1 MVDAG
6 EGRLGADDAAEPR
19 RIVVVVVVVS
29 AGWRRRSGGGQSPQ
43 HCGHQ
48 ERGVVSPFHRSLRG
62 IEAAH
67 RHR

>member
-6 EGRLGADDAAEPR
+6 AGRIGADDAAEPG
-19 RIVVVVVVVS
+19 RIVEVVVVVVS
-29 AGWRRRSGGGQSPQ
+29 AGWRRRGGGQSPQ

-48 ERGVVSPFHRSLRG
+48 ERGVVSPFHRSSRG